1 MDTGVRYINIVF
13 GMLKMSLI
21 ALFSFGKITF
31 RVPVRLDKNV
41 VLSRRRGG
49 RIHFGKHVSLNRN
62 AQISV
67 TQHALIETGDYTSIG
82 DNNVIVAREKIVL
95 GSHVMLGANVC
106 IYDHDHVFKMPGIMR
121 DLGYNTSPVIIED
134 NVWLGAGV
142 IVLRGVRIGQGSVV
156 AAGTV
161 VNKDIPQNSLVYNRR
176 NMVIKPRV
184 KDDDTC
190 NENEDRDKQ

>member
-1 MDTGVRYINIVF
+1 MRTIHIAL

-31 RVPVRLDKNV
+31 RFPVRLEKNV
-41 VLSRRRGG
+41 VLGRRPGG
-49 RIHFGKHVSLNRN
+49 KMHFGKHVSLNRN

-67 TQHALIETGDYTSIG
+67 TQNALIETGDYTSIG
-82 DNNVIVAREKIVL
+82 DNNVIVAREKIIL
-95 GSHVMLGANVC
+95 GSNVMLGANVC
-106 IYDHDHVFKMPGIMR
+106 IYDHDHVFKAPGIMR
-121 DLGYNTSPVIIED
+121 DMGYNTSPVIIED

-161 VNKDIPQNSLVYNRR
+161 VNRDIPENSLVYNQRHL
-176 NMVIKPRV
+176 VIKPRTEE
-184 KDDDTC
+184 DNTI
-190 NENEDRDKQ
+190 NENKDSVKQ